1 MKHDFLNSLFST
13 LNAGYEYCVLRNW
26 EGLPGECASRDID
39 ILITKRELRR
49 LKADLKSIATTTE
62 CGVLYENWDN
72 QFWTVVYADDDGEV
86 FQLDFQYTF
95 AWMGID
101 LLREEDVLKH
111 RLFNGRVWHTDPL
124 FEFLPK
130 YLYCRIL
137 GAAYPDK
144 YAKVRETAWDS
155 SAEELEGLL
164 RQMSLGWGGLDYW
177 DKAGK
182 WTLRLQALLACLAH
196 RPIRASWRLVCFVV
210 IYVWQLFM
218 RRGWMISFS
227 GPDGCGK
234 STVIDLVVEKL
245 SVNTPHL
252 FHFRPTLLPNLGE
265 VRHKAGIKK
274 EVDRNFQV
282 PHRAKRC
289 GVVSSL
295 IRLVYYLC
303 DYIVGYWV
311 KIMPLR
317 QRKAIV
323 FFDRY
328 FTDII
333 VDSERSS
340 IFLNYTWLCWLRHLV
355 PSCQRN
361 FFIRVKPE
369 TILSRKQE
377 LALEDIRVIYERLE
391 YLAARDGRCVW
402 IDNNGTP
409 EEAARQI
416 ILALRLL

>member
-86 FQLDFQYTF
+86 FQLDFQYKF

-182 WTLRLQALLACLAH
+182 WTLRLQALLAEGVKVIAPVRENMADAPVGGWC
-196 RPIRASWRLVCFVV
+196 ASSSSMCGNCSCVA
-210 IYVWQLFM
+210 
-218 RRGWMISFS
+218 
-227 GPDGCGK
+227 DG
-234 STVIDLVVEKL
+234 
-245 SVNTPHL
+245 
-252 FHFRPTLLPNLGE
+252 
-265 VRHKAGIKK
+265 
-274 EVDRNFQV
+274 
-282 PHRAKRC
+282 
-289 GVVSSL
+289 
-295 IRLVYYLC
+295 
-303 DYIVGYWV
+303 
-311 KIMPLR
+311 
-317 QRKAIV
+317 
-323 FFDRY
+323 
-328 FTDII
+328 
-333 VDSERSS
+333 
-340 IFLNYTWLCWLRHLV
+340 
-355 PSCQRN
+355 
-361 FFIRVKPE
+361 
-369 TILSRKQE
+369 
-377 LALEDIRVIYERLE
+377 
-391 YLAARDGRCVW
+391 
-402 IDNNGTP
+402 
-409 EEAARQI
+409 
-416 ILALRLL
+416 